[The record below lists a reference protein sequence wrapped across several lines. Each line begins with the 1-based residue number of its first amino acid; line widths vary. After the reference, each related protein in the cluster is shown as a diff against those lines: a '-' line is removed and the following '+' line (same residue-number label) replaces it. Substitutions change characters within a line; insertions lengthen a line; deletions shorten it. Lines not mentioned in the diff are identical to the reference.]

1 MIVDHTRTKTREG
14 SSGRQRNRVPLNVGS
29 RRKRLGLKAK
39 VRTIGKKDEDD
50 KGGVVKKVSGKKD
63 KDDKGRVGKK
73 SKYFIVAK
81 DQGVGDGVL
90 KKASGKRKSALNKKV
105 VKKSRLMED
114 NMKGKKGVVGEEQ
127 VDADKGGEE
136 HLKKKSTSTHKVN
149 DADRVHVRVSL
160 LSLHRLIPNLSP
172 KQRQDVTDM
181 GFGSVLGFKIKDVP
195 TKLGFW
201 LLENFNEDTCV
212 LDVDGKQISITKET
226 VRDVLGLPMGIVSVE
241 SRDETDFRHPLVV
254 EWKRQ
259 FGKQER
265 YKHIPVEKQIYTQA
279 DGGWMF
285 KLNFLVLYFTSI
297 GESNKNATVNLRFM
311 SCIADENDIPLFDW
325 CTFVRECLVRTKKTW
340 VRTSHYCG
348 PVIVLLVCFLI

>member
-1 MIVDHTRTKTREG
+1 MAE
-14 SSGRQRNRVPLNVGS
+14 
-29 RRKRLGLKAK
+29 
-39 VRTIGKKDEDD
+39 
-50 KGGVVKKVSGKKD
+50 
-63 KDDKGRVGKK
+63 
-73 SKYFIVAK
+73 

-90 KKASGKRKSALNKKV
+90 KKASGKRKLVLNKKV

-160 LSLHRLIPNLSP
+160 FSLHRLIPNLSP

-226 VRDVLGLPMGIVSVE
+226 VRDVLGLPMGCVAVE

-265 YKHIPVEKQIYTQA
+265 YKHIPVEKQICTQA

-325 CTFVRECLVRTKKTW
+325 CTFVLECLVRTKKTW

-348 PVIVLLVCFLI
+348 PIIVLLIVYANWMRHRTGNGHGEIKKKKKITLVLKKIIIKES